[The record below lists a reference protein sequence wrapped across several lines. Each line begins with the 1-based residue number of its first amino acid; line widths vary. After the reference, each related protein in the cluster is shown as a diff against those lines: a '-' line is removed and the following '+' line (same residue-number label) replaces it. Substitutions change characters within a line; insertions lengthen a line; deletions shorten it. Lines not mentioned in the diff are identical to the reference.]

1 MKGEGCKECRFTG
14 FKGRMAVFE
23 LLVLNETVKEA
34 ILNSKSSAE
43 IRRLSMETTGLVTLF
58 EDGLVKAA
66 QGLVSVQEVLRDL
79 PRISRPRPLQ
89 ELRRILGN

>member
-1 MKGEGCKECRFTG
+1 MKGDGCKDCRFTG

-34 ILNSKSSAE
+34 ILSNRSSAE

-79 PRISRPRPLQ
+79 PRISRPRSLQ
-89 ELRRILGN
+89 ELRRILGD